1 MRGLWIGQTAAAGFA
16 CLMTHLIVKRID
28 WDLVISKNKARKDKE
43 EDPFEVEDLETPDL
57 NFYDDI
63 PLR

>member
-28 WDLVISKNKARKDKE
+28 WDLVISKNRARKEKE
-43 EDPFEVEDLETPDL
+43 EDLYEDLETPDL
-57 NFYDDI
+57 NLYDDI